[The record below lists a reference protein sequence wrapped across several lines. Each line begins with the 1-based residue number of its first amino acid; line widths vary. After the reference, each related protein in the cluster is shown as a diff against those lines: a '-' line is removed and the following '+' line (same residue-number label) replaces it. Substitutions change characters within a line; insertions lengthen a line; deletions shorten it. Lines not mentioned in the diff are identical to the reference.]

1 MYFEEEER
9 NVLVKKNEKD
19 EEEEEEEEHTWRTK
33 DCAHPLVQVIAFRS
47 RATVRRWFQTD
58 FRQFL
63 LDAFC
68 R

>member
-9 NVLVKKNEKD
+9 NVLVKKNEKG
-19 EEEEEEEEHTWRTK
+19 EEEEEEEHTWRTK